1 MGHVRLELAL
11 VLSSP
16 ISPLSVSPFDFS
28 LPILISPLPPSPVK
42 PAEPLSPLPGTPL
55 IDDEEVTGPK
65 SKLKKTDNGEI
76 GDEECNMFRDIGR
89 LSNCLVRSE
98 TSGDITVEE
107 GTVLVFNPCKT
118 NFEGRDRLS
127 LDSVQSESSKGGNF
141 GENETFSEKDG
152 ENIPFSK
159 TATKVN
165 RKKDNKSHCENQ
177 MKTTNSEI
185 NDIPYT
191 ASHKKIPVSK
201 KTLQQLVLHGL
212 NLPY

>member
-1 MGHVRLELAL
+1 
-11 VLSSP
+11 
-16 ISPLSVSPFDFS
+16 
-28 LPILISPLPPSPVK
+28 
-42 PAEPLSPLPGTPL
+42 
-55 IDDEEVTGPK
+55 
-65 SKLKKTDNGEI
+65 
-76 GDEECNMFRDIGR
+76 
-89 LSNCLVRSE
+89 
-98 TSGDITVEE
+98 
-107 GTVLVFNPCKT
+107 
-118 NFEGRDRLS
+118 
-127 LDSVQSESSKGGNF
+127 VQSESSKGGNF

-212 NLPY
+212 KTKTVPSSTVISPEVSDLTKQFDNRPMSRNILHSSSPISPLSVSPFDFSLPILISPLPPSPVKPAEPLSPFKVNLIIISLKIYLFLP